1 MLPTNPPSNFKILLS
16 QKLKFNCSISIDDK
30 SLTEVSF
37 YTRDFTTEENFKL
50 INVKINIPFVGNN
63 EGNRNGCLTRNRIL
77 TYIDD
82 ELACDSSI
90 TSYKEWELQNLNIDG
105 FIIDLKPG
113 KIL

>member
-50 INVKINIPFVGNN
+50 INVKINIPFVWNN

-90 TSYKEWELQNLNIDG
+90 TSYTE
-105 FIIDLKPG
+105 
-113 KIL
+113 